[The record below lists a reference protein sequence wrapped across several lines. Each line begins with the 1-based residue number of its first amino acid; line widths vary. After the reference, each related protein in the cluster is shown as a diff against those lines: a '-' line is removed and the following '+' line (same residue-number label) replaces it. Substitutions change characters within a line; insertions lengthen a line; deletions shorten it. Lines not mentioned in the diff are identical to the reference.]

1 VSPWGNVSNYCA
13 WRFAQILNEESVAT
27 EMAKGSS
34 PDVKNKAGAKNFSCE
49 VCGKLMH
56 HWKSL
61 DLHMKIHSGETQCHL
76 CHKVLNRSYALKL
89 HLFKVHGISSQLHTN
104 M

>member
-1 VSPWGNVSNYCA
+1 
-13 WRFAQILNEESVAT
+13 LNEDSVAT
-27 EMAKGSS
+27 EMVKSNSA
-34 PDVKNKAGAKNFSCE
+34 DVKNKAGAKSFSCD

-61 DLHMKIHSGETQCHL
+61 DLHMKIHSGETQCYL

-89 HLFKVHGISSQLHTN
+89 HLFKVHGISSPLHMN
-104 M
+104 MQY

>member
-1 VSPWGNVSNYCA
+1 
-13 WRFAQILNEESVAT
+13 LNEEPVAT
-27 EMAKGSS
+27 EMAKSSS
-34 PDVKNKAGAKNFSCE
+34 PDVKNKSGAKSFSCE

-89 HLFKVHGISSQLHTN
+89 HLVKVHGISAQLHPN